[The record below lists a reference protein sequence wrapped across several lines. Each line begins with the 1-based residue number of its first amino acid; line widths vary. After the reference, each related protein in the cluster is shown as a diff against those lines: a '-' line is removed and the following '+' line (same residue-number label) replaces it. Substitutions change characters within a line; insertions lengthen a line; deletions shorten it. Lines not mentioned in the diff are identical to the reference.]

1 MSKNN
6 KKTIV
11 TITKVGECWEWFQI
25 FILGF
30 YELERENK
38 IILKF
43 RCEWLYRL
51 STLFPENYF
60 IGGVLRALKK
70 KFASST
76 TILKGRVEYNNV
88 TKFFCVDCSDSP
100 FMFDSIALENMDVYF
115 KVNCPKE
122 IEPEKGFRLTDTIWL
137 PYSDHIQIDPDKK
150 RSPRKKLYNLA
161 ENLSKIKPLMQSFR
175 SLARLN
181 SYSALKSGYENYK
194 SNALNTPSKK
204 LMCYFGSAFGPK
216 PEKNV
221 TEPDLNWDGDIMG
234 YYKDKLNH
242 PNEKR
247 AKVAKI
253 LSSKGERYDGRVI
266 SESFSDSKGA
276 IRHDDLIIPLKDFCA
291 HISNFEYNFNISGY
305 RLSIPSRFVESF
317 IVGTAIVTD
326 KLAVKWYLPFDE
338 EVIETAEMG
347 YLPDDEVDW
356 NKVEHDIDNLPPVNK
371 EKILELYEKKW
382 APKKVAEY
390 IVKTVME
397 SC

>member
-1 MSKNN
+1 
-6 KKTIV
+6 
-11 TITKVGECWEWFQI
+11 
-25 FILGF
+25 
-30 YELERENK
+30 
-38 IILKF
+38 
-43 RCEWLYRL
+43 
-51 STLFPENYF
+51 
-60 IGGVLRALKK
+60 
-70 KFASST
+70 
-76 TILKGRVEYNNV
+76 
-88 TKFFCVDCSDSP
+88 
-100 FMFDSIALENMDVYF
+100 
-115 KVNCPKE
+115 
-122 IEPEKGFRLTDTIWL
+122 
-137 PYSDHIQIDPDKK
+137 
-150 RSPRKKLYNLA
+150 
-161 ENLSKIKPLMQSFR
+161 MQSFR

-181 SYSALKSGYENYK
+181 SYSALKTGYENYK
-194 SNALNTPSKK
+194 KNALNKPSKK
-204 LMCYFGSAFGPK
+204 LMCYFGSALGPR
-216 PEKNV
+216 PEENV
-221 TEPDLNWDGDIMG
+221 TEPDFNWDGDIMG

-347 YLPDDEVDW
+347 YLPDNEVDW
-356 NKVEHDIDNLPPVNK
+356 GKVENDIDNLPPVNK
-371 EKILELYEKKW
+371 ERILELYENKW
-382 APKKVAEY
+382 APIKVAEY
-390 IVKTVME
+390 LVNTVIE